1 MRRMARSV
9 ALMGYGTLEDRLK
22 LEALARL
29 QDMSSSQWLIEQV
42 RAAYREIYGDTPPKD
57 VVQKK

>member
-1 MRRMARSV
+1 MARSV

-29 QDMSSSQWLIEQV
+29 KNVSSSQWLIEQI
-42 RAAYREIYGDTPPKD
+42 RDAYRDIYGDTPPKN
-57 VVQKK
+57 VVQKQ